1 MIEYLLGHDVMH
13 GRVLEVNTT
22 HPTHCNHTHYQYGY
36 LMDAHNP
43 STWPNVL
50 VYLSIDMII
59 PDPGFNPCC
68 KIGIDRGHRSPITCA
83 PHLEHLTAICDSGS
97 GPFPGNKKTGRTDLF
112 IVMAYNWI

>member
-83 PHLEHLTAICDSGS
+83 PHLEHLTAILGRQALRARQDRKDGS
-97 GPFPGNKKTGRTDLF
+97 IYSHGL
-112 IVMAYNWI
+112 